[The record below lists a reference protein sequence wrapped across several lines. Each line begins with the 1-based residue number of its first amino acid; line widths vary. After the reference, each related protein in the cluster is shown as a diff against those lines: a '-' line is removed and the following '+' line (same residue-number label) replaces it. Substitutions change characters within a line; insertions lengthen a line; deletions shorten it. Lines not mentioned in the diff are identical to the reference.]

1 MPVTDVRVTLRV
13 ASSDH
18 LRPAALQG
26 TAISIEATILDQ
38 DGTAVP
44 GAIADLSWVA
54 PDGVELRQT
63 GCLADASGI
72 ARGLLAV
79 AETGAF
85 VARCLV
91 TSPVARVVERRFE
104 MRAGAVALDAEQA
117 TPVTMQDGTFLIL
130 PNGMAIGGPLA

>member
-26 TAISIEATILDQ
+26 TAIAIEATIQDQ
-38 DGTAVP
+38 AGAPVP
-44 GAIADLSWVA
+44 GAIADLSWIA

-63 GCLADASGI
+63 GCVADASGI

-79 AETGAF
+79 AETGTF

-91 TSPVARVVERRFE
+91 TSPIVRVVERQFE
-104 MRAGAVALDAEQA
+104 MRAGAVTPDAGPA
-117 TPVTMQDGTFLIL
+117 APVVTPDGAFLIL